1 MNRRARR
8 WPLNGILKNET
19 AMDVHIREQALPGI
33 GHRYELSLG
42 HRRWLAVIVRKD
54 GGREIDIGSD
64 HADEPDA
71 TATLTQEQAVAIASV
86 LTGARFSL
94 DTSDDRHVDAD
105 EVNVETVTLTARSPA
120 IGRMAGEIPLLHD
133 SDASVLAVIRDETPD
148 LIEDTAKQPCQA
160 GDRVVV
166 AARRDR
172 LAEVVQHLAG

>member
-1 MNRRARR
+1 
-8 WPLNGILKNET
+8 
-19 AMDVHIREQALPGI
+19 MDIHIREQALPGI

-42 HRRWLAVIVRKD
+42 HRRWLAVIVKND
-54 GGREIDIGSD
+54 GRREINIGSD

-71 TATLTQEQAVAIASV
+71 IATLAQAQAVAIASV
-86 LTGARFSL
+86 LTGARFSI
-94 DTSDDRHVDAD
+94 DTSDDPGVDSD
-105 EVNVETVTLTARSPA
+105 VVNVETVTLTERSPA
-120 IGRMAGEIPLLHD
+120 IGRTVGEIPLLHD

-160 GDRVVV
+160 GDRVAV